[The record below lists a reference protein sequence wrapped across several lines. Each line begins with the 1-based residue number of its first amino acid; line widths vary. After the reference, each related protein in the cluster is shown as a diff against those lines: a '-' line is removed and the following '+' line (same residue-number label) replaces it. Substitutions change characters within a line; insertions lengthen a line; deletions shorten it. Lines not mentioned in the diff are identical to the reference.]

1 MMLKKKLKLFDYR
14 YIIIS
19 LATLAANPSFTA
31 TVSIETSQYPEV
43 LEAAKKLPTTGT
55 LKVSYGEKKSTSDR
69 FFYLKVDQRYI
80 SEIAPLLKNTMS
92 MPDDNFLG
100 AHISV
105 VLHFEAKRM
114 PKNIPELG
122 KEFSFTLDQFDKVVT
137 NKTENDSQT
146 TWYIITVK
154 SQELSAFR
162 KKYKLTSL
170 PYGEHEFHISIA
182 KQVLKEP

>member
-1 MMLKKKLKLFDYR
+1 
-14 YIIIS
+14 
-19 LATLAANPSFTA
+19 
-31 TVSIETSQYPEV
+31 
-43 LEAAKKLPTTGT
+43 
-55 LKVSYGEKKSTSDR
+55 
-69 FFYLKVDQRYI
+69 
-80 SEIAPLLKNTMS
+80 
-92 MPDDNFLG
+92 
-100 AHISV
+100 
-105 VLHFEAKRM
+105 M

-122 KEFSFTLDQFDKVVT
+122 KEFSFTLDQLDKVVT

-146 TWYIITVK
+146 SWYIITVK